1 MFFFS
6 SKNVERVESG
16 KHDTDKNEAE
26 STRQEP
32 LVTSDEVATK
42 EDEMHPLDVIKWNS
56 EFFCVPEP
64 KTSYTSK
71 QNRYF
76 ESGEVLKENLIY
88 NLTDHSKCMIYK
100 NYFV

>member
-1 MFFFS
+1 MLS
-6 SKNVERVESG
+6 
-16 KHDTDKNEAE
+16 NETVNFAVC
-26 STRQEP
+26 Q
-32 LVTSDEVATK
+32 
-42 EDEMHPLDVIKWNS
+42 N
-56 EFFCVPEP
+56 P
-64 KTSYTSK
+64 KQAIASK